1 MSVAAF
7 CSEDNKNSAHRPD
20 QFNPEWYVQTPADS
34 IVITTTNVSPAK
46 QAYIYILPL
55 SPSVLF
61 SPIHYFKNAAHLII
75 FADKCLPWGDV
86 FVGAQS
92 TG

>member
-46 QAYIYILPL
+46 QAYTSLSLCLILTNTL
-55 SPSVLF
+55 L
-61 SPIHYFKNAAHLII
+61 
-75 FADKCLPWGDV
+75 
-86 FVGAQS
+86 
-92 TG
+92 

>member
-1 MSVAAF
+1 MTVAAF

-46 QAYIYILPL
+46 LPL

-61 SPIHYFKNAAHLII
+61 SPIHYFKNAAHVS
-75 FADKCLPWGDV
+75 FD
-86 FVGAQS
+86 
-92 TG
+92 